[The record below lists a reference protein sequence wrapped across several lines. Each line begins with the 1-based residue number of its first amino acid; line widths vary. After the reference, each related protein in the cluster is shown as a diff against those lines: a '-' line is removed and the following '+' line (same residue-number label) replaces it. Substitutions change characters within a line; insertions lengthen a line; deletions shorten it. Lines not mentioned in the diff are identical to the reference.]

1 MQLKFKSN
9 AMNESTWLNSNEQL
23 TPEEAKLLIDNY
35 NSVVVDVRTEKEYQ
49 FYHIQGA
56 LHIPINDLSI
66 DVLIAKLNMNNLGEL
81 QKKIVIT
88 YCNAG
93 GRGGRAF
100 ILLKESN
107 KHDTLLIKNLQHG
120 INAWIQSG
128 YPISK

>member
-1 MQLKFKSN
+1 
-9 AMNESTWLNSNEQL
+9 MNEGTWLNAKEQL

-35 NSVVVDVRTEKEYQ
+35 EAVVIDVRTKNEYQ
-49 FYHIQGA
+49 FYHINGA
-56 LHIPINDLSI
+56 LHIPIDELSI
-66 DVLIAKLNMNNLGEL
+66 DVLIAKLNMKNLGEL

-100 ILLKESN
+100 LLLKENN
-107 KHDTLLIKNLQHG
+107 KHDNLLIKNLQHG
-120 INAWIQSG
+120 INAWIQNG